1 MVLDTIVRDVR
12 YAVRGLRR
20 SPGFLATAVLTLG
33 LGIGATA
40 TMYSVVHDVLLAPL
54 AYPEAGR
61 LVGIALSFPQEK
73 PNAEETGASADY
85 VKAHARSFE
94 QVGIADDASTGAN
107 LAVGAGG
114 GKPLRVASTKV
125 SEGYFPTLGV
135 KPVLGR
141 SFTAAEDLPGGPKV
155 AMLSYWVWKRA
166 FNADPGVVNRVIR
179 INEEPYT
186 VVGVMPGGVLG
197 NPEEEGG
204 SGASGVWLPLQ
215 MSQKDPGYDGTNYMM
230 VGRLRPGVTLAEARL
245 DVASLATPFFAEHPD
260 YKDWNRR
267 RVHEFLV
274 QPLQDVVVSE
284 VKQSL
289 LVLMAAVMAV
299 LLVACLNLA
308 GLMTARAAT
317 RQRELAVRTALGA
330 TRFGLL
336 RLLVSESLVLALAGS
351 GLGLGLARVAR
362 PLLLAN
368 SPMAI
373 PVASGASVWSVVAF
387 VVVVAFTTTMVCGL
401 LPAWTALFQTRRQDA
416 QAAMKGGQAA
426 GGSVS
431 QVRMGKGLMVGQVAV
446 AMVLLSA
453 ASLLLGSFLKIAS
466 TPTGVQVQRL
476 VVAQVSLKGSAYE
489 KTLATQQFV
498 EKVTGELEHQ
508 PGVERV
514 AAVNGL
520 PLDRGLNEGGHPVD
534 QPDLKEI
541 VEFRTVTPGYFRTLG
556 IPLLAGRDLTAAD
569 RADAPRVVLVN
580 EKAAEKWWAGR
591 SPIGQ
596 RVVVGGKS
604 EGERTV
610 VGVVADTR
618 NHSLMA
624 PDNVMIFAPMAQM
637 TDAGTKV
644 LNGWF
649 PTTFAIRW
657 AGDVDVAAMVQKA
670 VSDADP
676 EMPVAKLTTMQ
687 SVVDRTVAAPK
698 FLSWMAGGFAGFALL
713 LTVIG
718 LFGLLSY
725 QVTQRTREIGV
736 RMAIGA
742 SRGEILGL
750 ILGRGLRLTFVGLVV
765 GGAVSLAVPR
775 VVGSLLAD
783 NVAGSGGV
791 GGAMLSS
798 SVVALG
804 GAALAMMIAAGM
816 ASLLPARRA
825 AGIEPVEALRS
836 E

>member
-1 MVLDTIVRDVR
+1 
-12 YAVRGLRR
+12 
-20 SPGFLATAVLTLG
+20 
-33 LGIGATA
+33 
-40 TMYSVVHDVLLAPL
+40 MYSVVHDVLLAPL
-54 AYPEAGR
+54 AYPEAER
-61 LVGIALSFPQEK
+61 LVGIGLTYPTEK

-85 VKAHARSFE
+85 VKAHARSFAR
-94 QVGIADDASTGAN
+94 VGIADDASTGAN

-125 SEGYFPTLGV
+125 SEGYFPTLGL

-141 SFTAAEDLPGGPKV
+141 SFTAEEDLPGGPKV

-166 FNADPGVVNRVIR
+166 FNADPGVVDRVIR

-204 SGASGVWLPLQ
+204 AGSSGVWLPLQ

-230 VGRLRPGVTLAEARL
+230 VGRLRPGVTIAEARQ
-245 DVASLATPFFAEHPD
+245 DVARLAAPFFAENPI
-260 YKDWNRR
+260 YVQWNRR
-267 RVHEFLV
+267 AMHEFTV
-274 QPLQDVVVSE
+274 QPLQDVVVSA

-336 RLLVSESLVLALAGS
+336 RLLVSESMVLALTGS

-368 SPMAI
+368 SPMTI
-373 PVASGASVWSVVAF
+373 PAASAASVWSVVGF
-387 VVVVAFTTTMVCGL
+387 VVAVAFATTMVCGL
-401 LPAWTALFQTRRQDA
+401 MPAWTVFRQDA
-416 QAAMKGGQAA
+416 QAAMKGGQTA

-453 ASLLLGSFLKIAS
+453 ASLLLGSLLKIAA
-466 TPTGVQVQRL
+466 TPTGIEVQRL

-498 EKVTGELEHQ
+498 EKVLDELEHQ

-520 PLDRGLNEGGHPVD
+520 PLDRGLNEGGYPAD
-534 QPDLKEI
+534 RPDVRDT

-556 IPLLAGRDLTAAD
+556 IPLLAGRDLTVAD
-569 RADAPRVVLVN
+569 RADAPHVVLVN
-580 EKAAEKWWAGR
+580 EKAAETWWPGR

-596 RVVVGGKS
+596 RVVIGGKS

-618 NHSLMA
+618 NHSLVA
-624 PDNVMIFAPMAQM
+624 PDRVMIFAPMAQM

-649 PTTFAIRW
+649 PTTFAIRM
-657 AGDVDVAAMVQKA
+657 AGDVDVAAMVQRA

-750 ILGRGLRLTFVGLVV
+750 ILGRGLTLTAVGLVV
-765 GGAVSLAVPR
+765 GGAMSLMVPR
-775 VVGSLLAD
+775 VVGNLLAD
-783 NVAGSGGV
+783 NVAGSSGV
-791 GGAMLSS
+791 GVGMLSS
-798 SVVALG
+798 SAVALG
-804 GAALAMMIAAGM
+804 GAALAMMIAAGL

>member
-1 MVLDTIVRDVR
+1 MGMLSDVR

-54 AYPEAGR
+54 AYPEASR
-61 LVGIALSFPQEK
+61 LVGIALTFPQEK
-73 PNAEETGASADY
+73 PNAEETGASADF
-85 VKAHARSFE
+85 VMAHARSFE
-94 QVGIADDASTGAN
+94 SVGVKDDASTGAN
-107 LAVGAGG
+107 LAAGAGDAR
-114 GKPLRVASTKV
+114 PVRVESTKI
-125 SEGYFPTLGV
+125 SHGYFPTLGV
-135 KPVLGR
+135 NALMGR
-141 SFTAAEDLPGGPKV
+141 SFTAEEDMPGGPKV
-155 AMLSYWVWKRA
+155 AMLSYGVWKRT
-166 FNADPGVVNRVIR
+166 FNGDAGVVNRVVR

-186 VVGVMPGGVLG
+186 VVGVMPGGVFG
-197 NPEEEGG
+197 SPEAEGG
-204 SGASGVWLPLQ
+204 RGSVGLWLPLQ
-215 MSQKDPGYDGTNYMM
+215 MSAKDPGYDGTNYMM
-230 VGRLRPGVTLAEARL
+230 VGRLRSGVTIAEAGQE
-245 DVASLATPFFAEHPD
+245 VAALAAPFFAANPV
-260 YKDWNRR
+260 YVQWNKQRM
-267 RVHEFLV
+267 HQFTV
-274 QPLQDVVVSE
+274 QPLQAVVVSE

-289 LVLMAAVMAV
+289 LVLLAAVMAV

-336 RLLVSESLVLALAGS
+336 RLLVSESLVLAVGGS
-351 GLGLGLARVAR
+351 LLGLGLAQVAR
-362 PLLLAN
+362 PLLLAS

-373 PVASGASVWSVVAF
+373 PMGAGASVWSVVAF
-387 VVVVAFTTTMVCGL
+387 VVVAAFVTALVCGL
-401 LPAWTALFQTRRQDA
+401 LPAWTVFRQDA

-426 GGSVS
+426 GGTVS
-431 QVRMGKGLMVGQVAV
+431 QVRLGKGLMVGQVAV

-466 TPTGVQVQRL
+466 TPTGMQVKRL
-476 VVAQVSLKGSAYE
+476 MVAQVSLKGSGYE

-498 EKVTGELEHQ
+498 EKVVEGLQHQ
-508 PGVERV
+508 PGVQRV
-514 AAVNGL
+514 AGVNGL
-520 PLDRGLNEGGHPVD
+520 PLDRGLNEGGYPAD
-534 QPDLKEI
+534 RPDARDPI
-541 VEFRTVTPGYFRTLG
+541 EFRTVTPNYFRTLG
-556 IPLLAGRDLTAAD
+556 IPLLAGRDLTAMD
-569 RADAPRVVLVN
+569 RADAPHVVLVN
-580 EKAAEKWWAGR
+580 EKAAATWWPGR

-596 RVVVGGKS
+596 RLVAGGKS

-618 NHSLMA
+618 NHSLIA
-624 PDNVMIFAPMAQM
+624 PDRVMIFAPMAQM
-637 TDAGTKV
+637 SDASTKV

-649 PTTFAIRW
+649 PTTFAIRME
-657 AGDVDVAAMVQKA
+657 GDVDVAAMVQKA
-670 VSDADP
+670 VHDADP

-687 SVVDRTVAAPK
+687 EIVDHTVAAPK
-698 FLSWMAGGFAGFALL
+698 FLSWMAGGFAVFALL

-736 RMAIGA
+736 RMALGA
-742 SRGEILGL
+742 SREKVLGL
-750 ILGRGLRLTFVGLVV
+750 ILGRGVVLTTIGLAV
-765 GGAVSLAVPR
+765 GGVASLAVPG

-783 NVAGSGGV
+783 NVAGSGGK
-791 GGAMLSS
+791 GGALLSS
-798 SVVALG
+798 SVIALG
-804 GAALAMMIAAGM
+804 GAALAMLLAAGL

-825 AGIEPVEALRS
+825 AGIEPVEALRA